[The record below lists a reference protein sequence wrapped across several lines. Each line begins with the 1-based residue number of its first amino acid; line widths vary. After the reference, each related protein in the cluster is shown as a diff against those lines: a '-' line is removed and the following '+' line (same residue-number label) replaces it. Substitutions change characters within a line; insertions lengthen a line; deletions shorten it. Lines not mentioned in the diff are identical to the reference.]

1 MNVVII
7 GGSFSGLSVAVSLSR
22 TPPKK
27 DTIIT
32 LIEPKA
38 YLEIRWA
45 TIRAMFE
52 ESVSKGSTV
61 AMSKILSSH
70 KSIRHIRASAIGLDI
85 DSVLLDN
92 GQAIYFD
99 VVLVATGSTTGFSVL
114 TPHLTPGTPL
124 SEGEAISARRRFLRD
139 TGEKILTAKS
149 VLVIGGGPVGTELAA
164 DVAAYGKRRGRQL
177 RVTLIDSKERLIP
190 YYSRSAGDKLEEK
203 LSALGVDVLLKHR
216 AVMLEDGTWSVEE
229 TAMPLKADF
238 VIKANGVRPTAPQ
251 LFGENSE
258 SVRDGWIRTDHFGRV
273 FGTRGNIFAA
283 GDCCDWKAK
292 SGENTLSN
300 RHVYAHNI
308 RVTVD
313 ALGANRALAAID
325 GKLRRV
331 STERN
336 LAIVTSGPKDGVAA
350 LPLGSLT
357 LFLPWMKNR
366 GMFLAKAKKEIGW
379 WVILLNVCRLIFV
392 YFFQDDGKRTPRT
405 KKKEGQQVEC
415 SKTLITL
422 VIDVRLEQCQ
432 ENKGWLSSSVG
443 R

>member
-1 MNVVII
+1 MSFGTLPVSRGTSNLIVCASPKGAFDETMNVVII
-7 GGSFSGLSVAVSLSR
+7 GGSFSGLSVAVALSKA
-22 TPPKK
+22 PPKK
-27 DTIIT
+27 DTLIT
-32 LIEPKA
+32 LVEPKA

-61 AMSKILSSH
+61 ALSKILSSH
-70 KSIRHIRASAIGLDI
+70 KMIRHVRASAIGVDI
-85 DSVLLDN
+85 DSVLLDS
-92 GQAIYFD
+92 GQVIYFD
-99 VVLVATGSTTGFSVL
+99 VLLVATGSTTGFPVL

-124 SEGEAISARRRFLRD
+124 SEGEAITARRRFLRD
-139 TGEKILTAKS
+139 MGEQILSAKS

-164 DVAAYGKRRGRQL
+164 DVAAYGKRRGRHM
-177 RVTLIDSKERLIP
+177 RVTLIDSKDRLIP
-190 YYSRSAGDKLEEK
+190 GYSRSAGDKLEEK
-203 LSALGVDVLLKHR
+203 LCALGVDVLLKHR
-216 AVMLEDGTWSVEE
+216 AVMLHDGTWSVQD
-229 TAMPLKADF
+229 TGMPLKADF
-238 VIKANGVRPTAPQ
+238 VIKANGVRPTAPKI
-251 LFGENSE
+251 FGEESE
-258 SVRDGWIRTDHFGRV
+258 SVRDGWIRTDEYGRV
-273 FGTRGNIFAA
+273 VGARGNIFAA

-308 RVTVD
+308 RATVD

-325 GKLRRV
+325 GKLKRV

-379 WVILLNVCRLIFV
+379 
-392 YFFQDDGKRTPRT
+392 
-405 KKKEGQQVEC
+405 
-415 SKTLITL
+415 
-422 VIDVRLEQCQ
+422 
-432 ENKGWLSSSVG
+432 
-443 R
+443 